1 MFDLFV
7 LLMLNS
13 LIRCFKYNIHI
24 YLIGFI
30 AHTDFLTSFISYYS
44 IAVLVMTK
52 LELNKNVIQAFNITY
67 QELMIY
73 A

>member
-1 MFDLFV
+1 M
-7 LLMLNS
+7 
-13 LIRCFKYNIHI
+13 
-24 YLIGFI
+24 GFI
-30 AHTDFLTSFISYYS
+30 TRTDFLTSFISYYS

-67 QELMIY
+67 QELMIC

>member
-1 MFDLFV
+1 
-7 LLMLNS
+7 MLNS

-24 YLIGFI
+24 YLMGFI
-30 AHTDFLTSFISYYS
+30 TRTDFLTSFISYYS

-67 QELMIY
+67 QELMIC